1 MDNKNVSKNSKESN
15 IKKTKNENGELGK
28 NNAKTAQNADKSSHI
43 NVQKN
48 NKKQSKS
55 TENVFTQYYK
65 KFKQIVGKQKTD
77 NNSSKNDK
85 PEMSTKN
92 IKSKTKFVFKNIKSN
107 AVVAIAMVFAMS
119 ILSVCSVLLAGNFV
133 VASRV
138 VTANVANTRIVQAKL
153 AELGYYNQAIDGIYD
168 NDTITAVKNYQQDNN
183 LAVTGNLDQSTTTAL
198 GVTDNTQANTDLYL
212 LAKLIYSEARG
223 EIYEGQV
230 AVGAVVLNRVRDAGF
245 PNTIQG
251 VIYQPWAFT
260 ALNDGQFALEPNSTA
275 YSAAQDAM
283 NGWDPTY
290 GCIFYYNPTTAT
302 SSWIFSR
309 EIIVRIGNHVFCI

>member
-1 MDNKNVSKNSKESN
+1 MENKNYSKSNLNNQKN
-15 IKKTKNENGELGK
+15 IKSEQNLPQNEVFKSNANISASAKN
-28 NNAKTAQNADKSSHI
+28 KS
-43 NVQKN
+43 Q
-48 NKKQSKS
+48 KKQKQNIFKNYF
-55 TENVFTQYYK
+55 E
-65 KFKQIVGKQKTD
+65 KFKQIFGLNNAKKSAEQNVQTNSLNKNQKNKT
-77 NNSSKNDK
+77 KIIFK
-85 PEMSTKN
+85 STK
-92 IKSKTKFVFKNIKSN
+92 TN
-107 AVVAIAMVFAMS
+107 AVVAVAMVFA
-119 ILSVCSVLLAGNFV
+119 ITVLSVCSVLLAGNWKINQTL
-133 VASRV
+133 
-138 VTANVANTRIVQAKL
+138 TANVANTRIVQAKL
-153 AELGYYNQAIDGIYD
+153 AELGYYNQSIDGIFD
-168 NDTITAVKNYQQDNN
+168 NDTIEAVKNYQQDNN
-183 LAVTGNLDQSTTTAL
+183 LAVTGALDQSTTTAL

-212 LAKLIYSEARG
+212 LAKLIHSEARG
-223 EIYEGQV
+223 EVYEGQV

-290 GCIFYYNPTTAT
+290 GCIFYYNPATAT

>member
-1 MDNKNVSKNSKESN
+1 MES
-15 IKKTKNENGELGK
+15 IKKSKSNQNLPSDKKNNIQDQSKK
-28 NNAKTAQNADKSSHI
+28 NLSQNAKTLDNISMID
-43 NVQKN
+43 
-48 NKKQSKS
+48 KKQKSENKNQTKIYQQSK
-55 TENVFTQYYK
+55 EK
-65 KFKQIVGKQKTD
+65 KVKG
-77 NNSSKNDK
+77 
-85 PEMSTKN
+85 N
-92 IKSKTKFVFKNIKSN
+92 IKFVFKNVKANSLF
-107 AVVAIAMVFAMS
+107 ALAMVFAIS
-119 ILSVCSVLLAGNFV
+119 ILSVCSVLIAGNFTTNQV
-133 VASRV
+133 I
-138 VTANVANTRIVQAKL
+138 TANVANTRIVQAKL

-168 NDTITAVKNYQQDNN
+168 NDTIAAVKNYQQDNN
-183 LAVTGNLDQSTTTAL
+183 LTVTGNLDQSTTTAL

-275 YSAAQDAM
+275 YQAAQDAM

-290 GCIFYYNPTTAT
+290 GCIFYYNPVTAT

>member
-1 MDNKNVSKNSKESN
+1 MDK
-15 IKKTKNENGELGK
+15 
-28 NNAKTAQNADKSSHI
+28 
-43 NVQKN
+43 QKN
-48 NKKQSKS
+48 KKSQKKQQSKGQ
-55 TENVFTQYYK
+55 VK
-65 KFKQIVGKQKTD
+65 IDFKA
-77 NNSSKNDK
+77 
-85 PEMSTKN
+85 
-92 IKSKTKFVFKNIKSN
+92 SKTN
-107 AVVAIAMVFAMS
+107 AIFALVMIFAVS
-119 ILSVCSVLLAGNFV
+119 ILSVCSMLFAGNLKG
-133 VASRV
+133 SKIL
-138 VTANVANTRIVQAKL
+138 TANAANTRIVQAKL

-168 NDTITAVKNYQQDNN
+168 DKTISAVKNYQQDNN
-183 LAVTGNLDQSTTTAL
+183 LAATGNLDEYTTTAL

-290 GCIFYYNPTTAT
+290 GCIFYYNPVTAT

>member
-1 MDNKNVSKNSKESN
+1 MEN
-15 IKKTKNENGELGK
+15 IKKSNSNQNLPSDKKNNIQDQSKK
-28 NNAKTAQNADKSSHI
+28 NLSQNAKTLDNISMID
-43 NVQKN
+43 
-48 NKKQSKS
+48 KKQKSENKNQTKIYQQSK
-55 TENVFTQYYK
+55 EK
-65 KFKQIVGKQKTD
+65 KVKG
-77 NNSSKNDK
+77 
-85 PEMSTKN
+85 N
-92 IKSKTKFVFKNIKSN
+92 IKFVFKNVKANSLF
-107 AVVAIAMVFAMS
+107 ALAMVFAIS
-119 ILSVCSVLLAGNFV
+119 ILSVCSVLIAGNFTTNQV
-133 VASRV
+133 I
-138 VTANVANTRIVQAKL
+138 TANVANTRIVQAKL

-168 NDTITAVKNYQQDNN
+168 NDTIAAVKNYQQDNN
-183 LAVTGNLDQSTTTAL
+183 LTVTGNLDQSTTTAL

-275 YSAAQDAM
+275 YQAAQDAM

-290 GCIFYYNPTTAT
+290 GCIFYYNPVTAT